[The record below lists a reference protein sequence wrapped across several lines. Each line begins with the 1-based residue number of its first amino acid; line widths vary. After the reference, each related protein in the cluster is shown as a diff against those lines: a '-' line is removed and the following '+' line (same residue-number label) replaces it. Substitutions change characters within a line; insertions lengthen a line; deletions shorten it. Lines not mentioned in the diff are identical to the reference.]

1 MPLCHSCHKDHPAG
15 VAQCPHCGVAAR
27 PTTGVGGPA
36 GKKTQHL
43 GSQPPVIRAATP
55 VSGVPI
61 SSATG
66 SGGAQAA
73 VAVQFVP
80 GGDLQPGTVVGEYR
94 VEGKL
99 GEGGMGAVYSAV
111 HPLIGKKAAIKVLS
125 AALCTDH
132 TQVDRFVQEA
142 RSVNQIGHPN
152 IVDIFAF
159 GTLPDGRSYFV
170 MEWLQGESL
179 ADRVQRG
186 GLTLAEAVEI
196 LDQSADALEA
206 AHEKKIVHRDLKPD
220 NVFLVAVRGNRQLV
234 KLLDFGIAKLAAAE
248 GSIQKTA
255 TGMMMGTPGYI
266 SPEQARGKS
275 DVDHRTDVY
284 AFGCMAYEMLCGRLP
299 FVAES
304 AMDVVLKHLTE
315 MPEPPR
321 SHWPDIPAQ
330 LNDLL
335 LQMLDKDPSRRPSLT
350 DFRTVMNDVRGF
362 VMQTMAADGSQ
373 GFRSQFGARPVTP
386 GTAQRFVTPVPG
398 SMNMGTQPPV
408 AGALTSVTEVPK
420 KSKLPLLLGAAALV
434 LGGIAAA
441 IALTGGDKP
450 APVAVAPVV
459 TPPAPEKQPEPEPEI
474 EMPIDNVALRGKIDI
489 RVGEIP
495 GTLIELDGKK
505 VGSSSVSFDVEV
517 GDHKLVVSAPGYK
530 PQERVVTI
538 VEGASATVDVRLEPE
553 KVAAVKKP
561 GSGEKKPGSGEKKP
575 GAGEKKPGEGEKK
588 PGGGDKDAPIDP
600 FAQ

>member
-15 VAQCPHCGVAAR
+15 VASCPHCGVAAKV
-27 PTTGVGGPA
+27 TTGVGAP
-36 GKKTQHL
+36 KKTQHI
-43 GSQPPVIRAATP
+43 GSTPPVRAATP
-55 VSGVPI
+55 VSGVPVTGA
-61 SSATG
+61 AT
-66 SGGAQAA
+66 AAA
-73 VAVQFVP
+73 VAVAPQFVP

-132 TQVDRFVQEA
+132 AQVERFVQEA

-159 GTLPDGRSYFV
+159 GSLPDGRSYFV
-170 MEWLQGESL
+170 MEWLQGQSL

-186 GLTLAEAVEI
+186 GLTLAEAIEI

-234 KLLDFGIAKLAAAE
+234 KLLDFGIAKLASAD
-248 GSIQKTA
+248 GGMQKTA

-299 FVAES
+299 FIAES

-315 MPEPPR
+315 MPVPPR
-321 SHWPDIPAQ
+321 QHWPDIPPQ

-335 LQMLDKDPSRRPSLT
+335 LRMLEKDPGKRPSLT
-350 DFRTVMNDVRGF
+350 DFRTVMNEVRGI
-362 VMQTMAADGSQ
+362 VMQTMGAAGST

-386 GTAQRFVTPVPG
+386 GTAQKFVTPVPG
-398 SMNMGTQPPV
+398 SMGQVATQPPIAAEPVV
-408 AGALTSVTEVPK
+408 AR
-420 KSKLPLLLGAAALV
+420 KSRLPLILGAAALV
-434 LGGIAAA
+434 IGGVGAA
-441 IALTGGDKP
+441 IAMSGGKESQAKVP
-450 APVAVAPVV
+450 PMPPPVV
-459 TPPAPEKQPEPEPEI
+459 EKAPEKVVEKEPEPEI
-474 EMPIDNVALRGKIDI
+474 EMPVETIAARGKL
-489 RVGEIP
+489 EIKVDAP
-495 GTLIELDGKK
+495 DAVIELDGRK
-505 VGSSSVSFDVEV
+505 VASSTNHVTLDVDV
-517 GDHKLVVSAPGYK
+517 GDHKLLVSAPGMK
-530 PQERVVTI
+530 PSERAVTI
-538 VEGASATVDVRLEPE
+538 VEGAAATVDVKLEPE
-553 KVAAVKKP
+553 KVVAAGKKP
-561 GSGEKKPGSGEKKP
+561 
-575 GAGEKKPGEGEKK
+575 AGEKKPKADGEKK
-588 PGGGDKDAPIDP
+588 PAGDGEKKGGGDKDAPIDP